1 MATKYTRFRLKG
13 TTAADG
19 TANVTSNSVIRGR
32 IHSILCNVSALD
44 NTADMTLITDDETPS
59 QKILDLTD
67 MTANVLVRP
76 KVLATL
82 NTGGALTATG
92 NIYTEYMIFSRISA
106 TIVQGGD
113 KKEFTVDLY
122 VEEY

>member
-1 MATKYTRFRLKG
+1 MATKYTRYRLKG
-13 TTAADG
+13 TTLADG
-19 TANVTSNSVIRGR
+19 TANITSNSVIRGK
-32 IHSILCNVSALD
+32 IHSILCNVAALD

-59 QKILDLTD
+59 QTVLTLTD

-76 KVLATL
+76 KVLATT
-82 NTGGALTATG
+82 NAGGALTATG
-92 NIYTEYMIFSRISA
+92 NIYENYVIFSRISA

-113 KKEFTVDLY
+113 SKAFVVDIY